1 MEGLDIMDKTYEL
14 TVAGCKR
21 NLPICKIN
29 DELSIAAFIMFG
41 DVELTKKSAQQ
52 LLKKCPDF
60 DIILTAEAKGIPLC
74 YEMAAQ
80 ANKPYLVAR
89 KAIKLYLIDPVE
101 VEVKSITTA
110 NVQKL
115 YLSKEDSKLM
125 QGKKVLVVDD
135 VISTG
140 ESLAALEKLAA
151 KSQAEVVGKVA
162 VLAEG
167 DAIDRKDIIYLET
180 LPIIKNK

>member
-1 MEGLDIMDKTYEL
+1 MKKTYEL
-14 TVAGCKR
+14 EVAGCKR
-21 NLPICKIN
+21 QLPICKIN
-29 DELSIAAFIMFG
+29 DKMSIAAFIMFG
-41 DVELTKKSAQQ
+41 DVEITKKSAKQ
-52 LLKKCPDF
+52 LLEKCPEF

-74 YEMAAQ
+74 YEMASQ

-89 KAIKLYLIDPVE
+89 KAMKLYLIDPVE
-101 VEVKSITTA
+101 VQVKSITTA

-115 YLSKEDSKLM
+115 YLSHEDSKKM
-125 QGKKVLVVDD
+125 QGKRVLIVDD

-140 ESLAALEKLAA
+140 ESVAALEELAN
-151 KSQAEVVGKVA
+151 KSQGNVVAKAA

-180 LPIIKNK
+180 LPIIENN